1 MVDIQIITLDGPG
14 GCGKST
20 VTLAVAQTLGFHSL
34 NSGALYRLLALEH
47 TKNQSQE
54 IQLTLDIIQKANI
67 EFIADTGDLVSHVF
81 YNDQDVTSTL
91 QAPDIAQ
98 IASKLAQQVEVRRG
112 LLGLQQKFLKSPG
125 LVAEGRDMGTLIF
138 PQATLKCYL
147 TATPEIRA
155 LRRQKQLLEINK
167 HVSLDTLINSINQRD
182 QRDCSRAEAPL
193 RPADDAI
200 IIDTSEMSLS
210 EVSAQVIE
218 YFKIKAA

>member
-1 MVDIQIITLDGPG
+1 MVDTQIITLDGPS

-20 VTLAVAQTLGFHSL
+20 VTLAVAQKLGFHWL
-34 NSGALYRLLALEH
+34 NSGALYRLVALEH
-47 TKNQSQE
+47 TKNPSQD
-54 IQLTLDIIQKANI
+54 IQATLDIIQNADI
-67 EFIADTGDLVSHVF
+67 EFTADTTHLVSHIF
-81 YNDQDVTSTL
+81 YNRQDVTSAL

-98 IASKLAQQVEVRRG
+98 IASKLAQHSEVRSG

-125 LVAEGRDMGTLIF
+125 LVAEGRDMGTFIF

-167 HVSLDTLINSINQRD
+167 HVSLDTLISSINQRD

-193 RPADDAI
+193 KPADDAM

-210 EVSAQVIE
+210 AVSAQVIQ